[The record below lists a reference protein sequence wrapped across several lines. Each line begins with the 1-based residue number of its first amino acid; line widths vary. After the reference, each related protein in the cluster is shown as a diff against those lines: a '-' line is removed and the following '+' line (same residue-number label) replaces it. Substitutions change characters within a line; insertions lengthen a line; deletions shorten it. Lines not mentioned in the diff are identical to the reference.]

1 MLCIA
6 CQSETPMVNLGID
19 EEYAVERMKALVL
32 HPEFNGEQ
40 YIWSMPDRAATTR
53 WFRPNVISYSARR
66 QRANTG
72 YDCKS

>member
-40 YIWSMPDRAATTR
+40 YIWSMPDRAGNDSVVSTER
-53 WFRPNVISYSARR
+53 DFIQPLHRPGI
-66 QRANTG
+66 
-72 YDCKS
+72 